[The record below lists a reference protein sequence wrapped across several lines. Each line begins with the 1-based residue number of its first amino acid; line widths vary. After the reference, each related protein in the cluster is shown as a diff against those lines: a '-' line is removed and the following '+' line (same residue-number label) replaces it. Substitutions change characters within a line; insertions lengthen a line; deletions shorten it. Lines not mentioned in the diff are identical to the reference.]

1 MGRQAILSEPVPVKK
16 PSLRALLLGL
26 IPFVAMCFS
35 VGLWD
40 RVDPMILGVPFNLA
54 WLIAWIVLSSLC
66 IWGAYRVEAAR
77 DKRDGGAQ

>member
-1 MGRQAILSEPVPVKK
+1 VPVKK
-16 PSLRALLLGL
+16 PSLPALLLGL

-54 WLIAWIVLSSLC
+54 WLIAWIVLSSVC
-66 IWGAYRVEAAR
+66 IWGAYRVEVAR
-77 DKRDGGAQ
+77 DKKDGGAQ